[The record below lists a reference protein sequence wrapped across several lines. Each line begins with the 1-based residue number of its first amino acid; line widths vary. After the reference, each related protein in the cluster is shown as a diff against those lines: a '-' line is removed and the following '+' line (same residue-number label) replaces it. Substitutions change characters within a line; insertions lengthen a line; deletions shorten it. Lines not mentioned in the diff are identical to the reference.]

1 MKIINF
7 FKKKKE
13 KIKLVNDSDLEQYLS
28 SLGLLENIRKRKIH
42 CRFCDQVVTMD
53 NLQVLFPCEDK
64 ICVICNKKKCLERL

>member
-13 KIKLVNDSDLEQYLS
+13 NIKMVNDSDLELYLS

-42 CRFCDQVVTMD
+42 CSFCDQVVTMD
-53 NLQVLFPCEDK
+53 NLQVLSPCEDK